1 MSAYGNSSPQGLGE
15 EPPNADHIGFD
26 ISSVDELS
34 LGVCS
39 IYEWDSASSGYDF
52 VNSDFITFAACRDKL
67 ATSTYGADS
76 VAYFE
81 FPEYLHQYADDAL
94 HDADCD
100 TCRRKYMD
108 SGPNAIEGQSD
119 SMYPEN
125 IMLQSKYYIR
135 LGNGN
140 IKSESRDP
148 FANDYSL
155 ENGSLCVRIGEHGW
169 PGPPQ
174 IGLPETFINPSSFL
188 DAFDNR
194 PSNPVNL
201 LREYSGENFDWTK
214 HNLPYY
220 GYPKTL
226 SDQAAA
232 ESIGLQAG
240 YKGEKILENTNDS
253 NFSANGAKKIASFPA
268 WIRPITV
275 ADINSA
281 LTTPNDEYPDSM
293 PSDGGVS
300 TSEAFELLGGNRRAG
315 RNEWFGSWLMPE
327 TYPTNNDYQP
337 LDPQYNA
344 TSGIVGNPVP
354 LGPQLVGWLCG
365 FSSPAYKVSK
375 DHYDATNQVWLD
387 TYHYC
392 LDKFTCPELFKE
404 SIMDRNGNRLAGSV
418 DFDRGTGSDPCV
430 EPLIPINI
438 NTNINQNDLGVG
450 LSGMELDFS
459 NGKLQTF
466 KTYAE
471 SDNNGKTFLGMCD
484 GGMIEFHKMISA
496 TTSNFI
502 TPSESNPINF
512 LSNTLD
518 LNTSSSQSF
527 WNGNMRSVYPLMMQ
541 GTPFFGIQRPIT
553 ASQGQLGSW
562 NSSLTY
568 PRLRTNNQVTEVGD
582 YLHGLYSPGNIGLG
596 GEYLHGVRDGALYS
610 MYDSPINIGSNTGR
624 NLRGIPKT
632 GNHIPGNPFN
642 GGTDINTG
650 ACSTPEYSVTPRV
663 GNTTSDVTK
672 MYYPCLCDVTHLDPN
687 NSSYNV
693 QNALT
698 NFSSV
703 SMKTLA
709 ASSAGNPGY
718 LKSQIRV
725 SDPVAPGVCA
735 LKHGDVPRMIVKMYK
750 GESDQGN
757 DGYEEIGGYFPS
769 SIPAIPNHYATPQN
783 VYTYTIRNNIFLD
796 NKFHLVDLLNLG
808 GTRKFG
814 IDGNWST
821 VITNA
826 IAATRA
832 AESTLP
838 EFESCCLP
846 DGTCTNELEYARC
859 IDQGGTPRNVS
870 CDVPC
875 EGGEMNIIG
884 SCCYVDP
891 DTGRPTSSD
900 GITKQTCKRLKG
912 SFSDTKTARSRVNSK
927 ETGCCETCG
936 GGSFRNTDI
945 NLTGGRFRSRAS
957 SSETDI
963 RTTDITSF
971 DKALNEEL
979 KTELQNSYKN
989 CNLPDAYRLSAERYE
1004 SLIMNYEYEKDLACT
1019 NARVKGMDLNLVSY
1033 FNCKCTLLDEFVTN
1047 MKNTYKEN
1055 VCQILENQTDPM
1067 KTILAVKMEELIE
1080 VNRRFENNCLA
1091 IIESDTGAVSTFEKA
1106 KGCCCRYAKDG
1117 YQLGNSRYSEND
1129 LVGCS
1134 HISKFEC
1141 DKFVNFN
1148 TKWTRC
1154 LSECRD
1160 GCSTPDNPA
1169 NCTRC
1174 SDRFV
1179 ERSSTSLGGDIY
1191 SGPLD
1196 YCWREN
1202 PKYRDC
1208 LRCAEDR
1215 YFNDACKEYKAKH
1228 LCYVHRGKK
1237 PLGEPKQSP
1246 FCTRIGDTC
1255 GRKALPFMGCLNP
1268 DDTPRLSSSS
1278 FVPQTPSSS
1287 TSSTTTTT
1295 TTRTSQSSSSPP
1307 QSGSGY

>member
-1 MSAYGNSSPQGLGE
+1 MSAYGNSSPQGLGA
-15 EPPNADHIGFD
+15 EPPNTGHIGFD

-39 IYEWDSASSGYDF
+39 TYEWDSASSGYDF
-52 VNSDFITFAACRDKL
+52 VTSAFITFAACRDRL

-201 LREYSGENFDWTK
+201 LREYGSDFAWTK

-220 GYPKTL
+220 GYP
-226 SDQAAA
+226 QNA
-232 ESIGLQAG
+232 SIGIGLGLHAG

-253 NFSANGAKKIASFPA
+253 SFSANGAKKLASFPA
-268 WIRPITV
+268 WIRPVTVTAITEAKAGSYTPEMYNDGNV
-275 ADINSA
+275 TTVDI
-281 LTTPNDEYPDSM
+281 L
-293 PSDGGVS
+293 DG
-300 TSEAFELLGGNRRAG
+300 NQRAG
-315 RNEWFGSWLMPE
+315 RNEWFGSWIMPE
-327 TYPTNNDYQP
+327 TYPSNELYANPSTNGDP
-337 LDPQYNA
+337 AIDPQYNVTA
-344 TSGIVGNPVP
+344 NKVGDPVP

-375 DHYDATNQVWLD
+375 DHYDAENQVWFD

-418 DFDRGTGSDPCV
+418 DFDRGTASDPCV
-430 EPLIPINI
+430 EPLIPINV
-438 NTNINQNDLGVG
+438 NTNYGQNNTGPATQ
-450 LSGMELDFS
+450 MELITS
-459 NGKLQTF
+459 QGSVQTF

-471 SDNNGKTFLGMCD
+471 SDGNGKTFLGMCD

-496 TTSNFI
+496 TTTNFFN
-502 TPSESNPINF
+502 ESDDQPV
-512 LSNTLD
+512 
-518 LNTSSSQSF
+518 TSSAIEHFEINITNSSSK
-527 WNGNMRSVYPLMMQ
+527 WLNNMRSVYPLMLQ

-562 NSSLTY
+562 NSSHTY
-568 PRLRTNNQVTEVGD
+568 PKFKKAGIASPGGQQL
-582 YLHGLYSPGNIGLG
+582 YGLYTPGNIGLG
-596 GEYLHGVRDGALYS
+596 GEYRYGFSDDMLFS

-663 GNTTSDVTK
+663 GSTTSDVTK

-703 SMKTLA
+703 SMKTLS

-757 DGYEEIGGYFPS
+757 DGNEEIGGYFPS
-769 SIPAIPNHYATPQN
+769 SIPAIPNYYATPQN
-783 VYTYTIRNNIFLD
+783 VYTYTVRNNIFLD

-808 GTRKFG
+808 GTRQFG
-814 IDGNWST
+814 FDGNWST

-912 SFSDTKTARSRVNSK
+912 SFSDTKTAHSRVNSK
-927 ETGCCETCG
+927 EAGCCETCG

-989 CNLPDAYRLSAERYE
+989 CNLPDAYRLSAKRYE

>member
-1 MSAYGNSSPQGLGE
+1 MSAYGNSSPQGLGA

-39 IYEWDSASSGYDF
+39 TYEWDSASSGYDF
-52 VNSDFITFAACRDKL
+52 VTSAFITFAACRDRL

-119 SMYPEN
+119 SMYPPN
-125 IMLQSKYYIR
+125 IMLSGKYYQ
-135 LGNGN
+135 LGGQSGIPANLR
-140 IKSESRDP
+140 EP

-201 LREYSGENFDWTK
+201 LREYGSDFAWTK

-220 GYPKTL
+220 GYP
-226 SDQAAA
+226 QNA
-232 ESIGLQAG
+232 SIGIGLGLHAG

-253 NFSANGAKKIASFPA
+253 SFSANGAKKLASFPA
-268 WIRPITV
+268 WIRPVTVTAITEAKAGSYTPEMYNDGNV
-275 ADINSA
+275 TTVDI
-281 LTTPNDEYPDSM
+281 L
-293 PSDGGVS
+293 DG
-300 TSEAFELLGGNRRAG
+300 NQRAG
-315 RNEWFGSWLMPE
+315 RNEWFGSWIMPE
-327 TYPTNNDYQP
+327 TYPSNELYANPSTNGDP
-337 LDPQYNA
+337 AIDPQYNVTA
-344 TSGIVGNPVP
+344 NKVGDPVP

-375 DHYDATNQVWLD
+375 DHYDAENQVWFD

-418 DFDRGTGSDPCV
+418 DFDRGTASDPCV
-430 EPLIPINI
+430 EPLIPINV
-438 NTNINQNDLGVG
+438 NTNYGQNNTGPATQ
-450 LSGMELDFS
+450 MELITS
-459 NGKLQTF
+459 QGSVQTF

-471 SDNNGKTFLGMCD
+471 SDGNGKTFLGMCD

-496 TTSNFI
+496 TTTNFFN
-502 TPSESNPINF
+502 ESDDQPV
-512 LSNTLD
+512 
-518 LNTSSSQSF
+518 TSSAIEHFEINITNSSSK
-527 WNGNMRSVYPLMMQ
+527 WLNNMRSVYPLMLQ

-562 NSSLTY
+562 NSSHTY
-568 PRLRTNNQVTEVGD
+568 PKFKKAGIASPGGQQL
-582 YLHGLYSPGNIGLG
+582 YGLYTPGNIGLG
-596 GEYLHGVRDGALYS
+596 GEYRYGFSDDMLFS

-663 GNTTSDVTK
+663 GSTTSDVTK

-703 SMKTLA
+703 SMKTLS

-757 DGYEEIGGYFPS
+757 DGNEEIGGYFPS
-769 SIPAIPNHYATPQN
+769 SIPAIPNYYATPQN
-783 VYTYTIRNNIFLD
+783 VYTYTVRNNIFLD

-808 GTRKFG
+808 GTRQFG
-814 IDGNWST
+814 FDGNWST

-875 EGGEMNIIG
+875 EGGEINTIG

-912 SFSDTKTARSRVNSK
+912 SFSDTKTAHSRVNSK
-927 ETGCCETCG
+927 EAGCCETCG

>member
-1 MSAYGNSSPQGLGE
+1 MSAYGNSSPQGLGA

-52 VNSDFITFAACRDKL
+52 VNSDFITFAECRDKL
-67 ATSTYGADS
+67 ATSSYGADS

-108 SGPNAIEGQSD
+108 SGPNAIEGQTD

-125 IMLQSKYYIR
+125 IMRQQKYYTR
-135 LGNGN
+135 LPTGGS
-140 IKSESRDP
+140 ISATFREP

-188 DAFDNR
+188 DVFDNR

-201 LREYSGENFDWTK
+201 LREFSSEFDYTK

-220 GYPKTL
+220 GYPQNASL
-226 SDQAAA
+226 G
-232 ESIGLQAG
+232 IGLGLHAG
-240 YKGEKILENTNDS
+240 YKGEKILENTNDPV
-253 NFSANGAKKIASFPA
+253 FSANGSKKIASFPA
-268 WIRPITV
+268 WIRPVTVTAITAAKAGTYLPEMYNDGNV
-275 ADINSA
+275 TTEDILN
-281 LTTPNDEYPDSM
+281 
-293 PSDGGVS
+293 
-300 TSEAFELLGGNRRAG
+300 GNQRAG
-315 RNEWFGSWLMPE
+315 RNEWFGSWIMPE
-327 TYPTNNDYQP
+327 TYPSNELYATSTNGDP
-337 LDPQYNA
+337 AIDPQYNVTA
-344 TSGIVGNPVP
+344 NKVGDPVP

-375 DHYDATNQVWLD
+375 DHYDAENQVWLD

-404 SIMDRNGNRLAGSV
+404 SIMDRNGNRLASSV
-418 DFDRGTGSDPCV
+418 DFDRGTASDPCV
-430 EPLIPINI
+430 EPLIPINV
-438 NTNINQNDLGVG
+438 NTNYGQNNTGPATQ
-450 LSGMELDFS
+450 MELITS
-459 NGKLQTF
+459 QGSVQTF

-471 SDNNGKTFLGMCD
+471 SDGNNKTFLGMCD

-502 TPSESNPINF
+502 PADEGNPIQF
-512 LSNTLD
+512 LSNNLD
-518 LNTSSSQSF
+518 LNITSSGSS

-562 NSSLTY
+562 NSSHTY
-568 PRLRTNNQVTEVGD
+568 PTLRTNDSVFEVGD

-596 GEYLHGVRDGALYS
+596 GEYLHGARDGVLLYS

-632 GNHIPGNPFN
+632 GNHIPGTQFN

-663 GNTTSDVTK
+663 GSTTSDVTK
-672 MYYPCLCDVTHLDPN
+672 MYYPCLCDVTHLDPD

-703 SMKTLA
+703 SMKTLP
-709 ASSAGNPGY
+709 ASSAGDPGY

-750 GESDQGN
+750 GESDTGDSYNTLEGVAGLQ
-757 DGYEEIGGYFPS
+757 PS
-769 SIPAIPNHYATPQN
+769 SGGSTPDHYLTPQN
-783 VYTYTIRNNIFLD
+783 AYTYTVRNNMFLD
-796 NKFHLVDLLNLG
+796 NKFHLIDLLNLG
-808 GTRKFG
+808 ANQFG
-814 IDGNWST
+814 PAGKWSSIVT
-821 VITNA
+821 AA
-826 IAATRA
+826 IANTLV

-875 EGGEMNIIG
+875 EGGEMNTIG

-912 SFSDTKTARSRVNSK
+912 SFSDTKTAHSRVNNK
-927 ETGCCETCG
+927 EAGCCETC

-1117 YQLGNSRYSEND
+1117 YQLGNSRYNEND

-1174 SDRFV
+1174 SDRFDGTSRV
-1179 ERSSTSLGGDIY
+1179 TPTSRSSSL
-1191 SGPLD
+1191 
-1196 YCWREN
+1196 
-1202 PKYRDC
+1202 
-1208 LRCAEDR
+1208 
-1215 YFNDACKEYKAKH
+1215 
-1228 LCYVHRGKK
+1228 
-1237 PLGEPKQSP
+1237 
-1246 FCTRIGDTC
+1246 
-1255 GRKALPFMGCLNP
+1255 
-1268 DDTPRLSSSS
+1268 
-1278 FVPQTPSSS
+1278 PSSS
-1287 TSSTTTTT
+1287 TSSTT